1 MNLPLP
7 YPTKPDDYSFHK
19 RLMWCHFQPVVR
31 HKLAVAKYAFVK
43 LHYLIRAPLLKE
55 NPLPYDLCIGQH
67 YYIKKHGLS
76 SSNALWLCIG
86 QHYYVKKHSLSSS
99 NAHLIL
105 KSFVRFVYIRA
116 VHCDTLNPRVGSN
129 IFRAYF
135 RKKSRVR
142 YIKNGTIFLI

>member
-19 RLMWCHFQPVVR
+19 RLMWCHFQAVVR

-55 NPLPYDLCIGQH
+55 NPLPYD
-67 YYIKKHGLS
+67 
-76 SSNALWLCIG
+76 LCIG